1 MKKQGNA
8 KWSKKINK
16 QTNIFAKCLSWIS
29 TIQSETAA
37 QLRMMCRK
45 PMLALCFVSMCTSRS
60 HNIRTTQCAALLNY
74 CSWARPGKAHLRAID
89 TGEGLGADGAVHQVG
104 LDGEIIEVSAEKARA
119 DQLC

>member
-1 MKKQGNA
+1 
-8 KWSKKINK
+8 
-16 QTNIFAKCLSWIS
+16 
-29 TIQSETAA
+29 
-37 QLRMMCRK
+37 MCRK
-45 PMLALCFVSMCTSRS
+45 PMLAVCFVSMCTSRS

-89 TGEGLGADGAVHQVG
+89 TGEGLGADGAVHQVS